1 MGATLRDVIA
11 VAKPKLGT
19 LSDVTNHAEN
29 PAVRRA
35 ARLLALVPAILV
47 TSATGAAFAEAPD
60 TWDDNPSVAPLHV
73 LMVLVV
79 IPVALFLLICLL
91 VYLPSMS
98 KGASYHPGLAWRNE
112 PVWFGGP
119 RGGVDSLDQA
129 EQPAVGSGPGT
140 DDADRSR
147 GGASGRW

>member
-11 VAKPKLGT
+11 MAKPKFAT
-19 LSDVTNHAEN
+19 LSDVTIHREN

-35 ARLLALVPAILV
+35 ARLLALLPAILV
-47 TSATGAAFAEAPD
+47 TSATGTAFADAPE
-60 TWDDNPSVAPLHV
+60 TWEDNPSVSGLHV
-73 LMVLVV
+73 ILVLVV
-79 IPVALFLLICLL
+79 IPVALFALIWLL

-98 KGASYHPGLAWRNE
+98 KGARYQPGLAWRNE

-119 RGGVDSLDQA
+119 RGGVDALDRA
-129 EQPAVGSGPGT
+129 DQPAAVGDSEGNEHVG
-140 DDADRSR
+140 

>member
-11 VAKPKLGT
+11 MAKPKLGT
-19 LSDVTNHAEN
+19 LSDVTKNAEN

-35 ARLLALVPAILV
+35 ARLLALLPAMLV
-47 TSATGAAFAEAPD
+47 TSATGTAFADPPD
-60 TWDDNPSVAPLHV
+60 TWEDNTAVSGLHV
-73 LMVLVV
+73 ILVLVL
-79 IPVALFLLICLL
+79 IPLALFALIWLL

-98 KGASYHPGLAWRNE
+98 KGAGYHPGLAWRNE

-119 RGGVDSLDQA
+119 RGGVDALDHD
-129 EQPAVGSGPGT
+129 QPATVGSGHGAG
-140 DDADRSR
+140 DADETR

>member
-1 MGATLRDVIA
+1 M
-11 VAKPKLGT
+11 AKPKLGT

-47 TSATGAAFAEAPD
+47 TSATGTAFAEAPD
-60 TWDDNPSVAPLHV
+60 SWENNPSVAPLHV
-73 LMVLVV
+73 LLVMVV
-79 IPVALFLLICLL
+79 IPVGLFALIWLL

-119 RGGVDSLDQA
+119 RGGVDSLDQDDQRA
-129 EQPAVGSGPGT
+129 AIGSGHGT
-140 DDADRSR
+140 DDTDQSR